1 MNVGHFPPPKRRGL
15 LVLTLIILVLAGI
28 AALGF
33 LNLSRAPVGPTFL
46 ISLLTAL
53 LAFTPIPFLGYRIY
67 SLWRADYHLDR
78 DSLALSWGL
87 RVEDVPLSDI
97 EWIRPA
103 ADLTRPLSLPSFAIP
118 GALIG
123 MRRHPDLGVV
133 EFLASDAG
141 KLLLVATAKRV
152 FAISPENPAALAQT
166 FARATEL
173 GSLIPAEAKSVYP
186 SFVITQAWGNGLVR
200 YLWLSGLF
208 LNIGLF
214 VWASLVIPSTPH
226 VAFGLQFTQGKLET
240 VPSTQLILLP
250 VASLVLFIGG
260 WLAGLYFYRW
270 DKERVL
276 AFVVWASST
285 LTGLL
290 FLIAMMFIVTTP
302 V

>member
-1 MNVGHFPPPKRRGL
+1 MNIGHFPPPKRFGL
-15 LVLTLIILVLAGI
+15 FVHGLIIVVLAAI
-28 AALGF
+28 ASIGLVF
-33 LNLSRAPVGPTFL
+33 LSRAEVGPEFL
-46 ISLLTAL
+46 FSVLTAL
-53 LAFTPIPFLGYRIY
+53 LAFIPIPLLGYRAY

-87 RVEDVPLSDI
+87 RVEDVPLTDI

-103 ADLTRPLSLPSFAIP
+103 ADLTNPLSLPSFAIP
-118 GALIG
+118 GALLG
-123 MRRHPDLGVV
+123 LRRHPDLGTV
-133 EFLASDAG
+133 EFLASDAR
-141 KLLLVATAKRV
+141 KLLLIATAKRI
-152 FAISPENPAALAQT
+152 FAISPDNPSALAQT

-173 GSLIPAEAKSVYP
+173 GSLTPTEAKSVYP
-186 SFVITQAWGNGLVR
+186 SFVVTQAWEHGLVR

-214 VWASLVIPSTPH
+214 VWASLVIPSTPQ
-226 VAFGLQFTQGKLET
+226 VAFGLQFARGAFEP

-250 VASLVLFIGG
+250 VASLVLFIVG
-260 WLAGLYFYRW
+260 WLAGLYLYRW

-276 AFVVWASST
+276 AFIVWISST
-285 LTGLL
+285 LTALL